1 MRGLL
6 NNQVTFFLFIVI
18 ANDGA
23 LQLLHKDQG
32 GNDDAFTEVPQ
43 GRNCHWGEGG
53 LKILENGIK
62 IMYMVKTN
70 CCGLLEKGFN

>member
-1 MRGLL
+1 M
-6 NNQVTFFLFIVI
+6 FIVI

-70 CCGLLEKGFN
+70 CCGLNLFKKVLFDN